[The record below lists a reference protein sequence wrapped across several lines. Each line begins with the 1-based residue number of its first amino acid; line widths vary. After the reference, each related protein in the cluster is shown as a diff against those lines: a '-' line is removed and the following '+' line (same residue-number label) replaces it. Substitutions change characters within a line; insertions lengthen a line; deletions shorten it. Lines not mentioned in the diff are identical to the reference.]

1 MTRELQAKPL
11 GKEAKQK
18 QPNKRKEFPGTP
30 RAARLER
37 KLEILNHAMH
47 LIDEH
52 GFAQISLADIADS
65 VGIKREGLYYYYKNR
80 AEILMDIVVP
90 TAEDLVANLK
100 SILKRDIPARRKL
113 ELAIENHLMRF
124 ERAHLETRITLKDN
138 YFQEDEALMLK
149 MKPIWE
155 TYGSLWV
162 RLLREGQATGGFRKD
177 IDPRVAAFG
186 VIGMCNW
193 VSRWYNPKERIGVRE
208 LIANFMTIAFNGIG
222 PHDASWS
229 GRKNS
234 RGRRA

>member
-1 MTRELQAKPL
+1 MTRQSKAETRKK
-11 GKEAKQK
+11 GERQK
-18 QPNKRKEFPGTP
+18 PNKGKDVLRAP

-37 KLEILNHAMH
+37 KLEILNHAIQ

-80 AEILMDIVVP
+80 AEILMDIVGP
-90 TAEDLVANLK
+90 TAEDLVSNLK
-100 SILKRDIPARRKL
+100 SLLKRAIPSRRKL
-113 ELAIENHLMRF
+113 ELAIENHLLRF

-138 YFQEDEALMLK
+138 YFQEDEALMIK

-162 RLLREGQATGGFRKD
+162 KLVREGQTTGAFRND
-177 IDPRVAAFG
+177 IDSRVAAFG
-186 VIGMCNW
+186 IIGMCNW

-208 LIANFMTIAFNGIG
+208 LIASFMILAFEGIG
-222 PHDASWS
+222 PAEAAWI
-229 GRKNS
+229 GRKS
-234 RGRRA
+234 RRSRRA